1 MQKISLRFFK
11 ALTFFLLLTDPLAF
25 PAIAEDGIHIDYT
38 KPDVPPDNRDLEK
51 IQDFAKRLQSQKCV
65 CPEINCDE
73 AHRVLQNLADLQGYL
88 EGMLS
93 ALQDAN
99 ADSMAHFKSLAEQ
112 GKLTN
117 EQLGKTIFALGVQ
130 EFLHNMGS
138 ALLDLAS
145 ITSFFNEIAEDP
157 SKLASKSPA
166 QIIEN
171 LDNFYEAIKDY
182 ESAVTTLSSS
192 LTGQKIEGP
201 VGELT
206 PNVLG
211 FESGELNDFK
221 STLSDAVATLKEV
234 QEKGGD
240 VREAF
245 KKPGGPAAAVGQIA
259 GRYLKAYSAS
269 QIQERMEVIASLNRD
284 LAASDIAQ
292 AQSFRALQKVQA
304 RRFMTEDTLEAVRT
318 ALRSFAACAEKA
330 GCGSF
335 SLVRP
340 QLPNFDTTVSG
351 TQGTVKKNWGAALR
365 YYNEALSSLTP
376 NSFPSIKERV
386 PCDPTEKSVG
396 FIPSAGRTDTRAKIG
411 FDTPVWCNFGGGS
424 TPIPTPDGGGT
435 SAPPPTSGPGGG
447 IGIPTDGGGTPTT
460 PGGTPTIPGGPPTK
474 PEGPGTTT
482 PPTGTTPKPNG
493 DDPRDGDD
501 TPPTPP
507 PVIVKASKTA
517 IATGAQ
523 AVAVQGALLKIETPA
538 PALPLAGN
546 AAPDAGFNESPMQGV
561 TGPDGQAKLGSST
574 LKSDT
579 PREVNVD
586 LSPQSSMMVTL
597 GGNNPRAALHPDL
610 HKYWTRSFLLDGQVV
625 AVLFYPQEM
634 GQTVARLIRES
645 ANVLHSEIN
654 YCREKEG
661 VPNDPYLRSAQ
672 SWKQNYADQWGIQRV
687 GFSADSDSAWNI
699 FDTKKGTPVVV
710 AVIDS
715 GLDWNHKDFSW
726 NNIWHNPGEI
736 PDNDIDDDGNG
747 YIDDVIGWD
756 FFTGSKKPWDYDGHG
771 TFVTG
776 VIAATQN
783 NGIGIAGIN
792 PNAKIM
798 ILKALNSFGHTRA
811 SFIAEAVLYAANHG
825 AQVINLSVGGKNR
838 TRAEER
844 AIAYA
849 LSKGIV
855 VVVAAG
861 NEGVDVAEFGP
872 ASLEGVITVAATDP
886 SNKRAMFSN
895 WGAGVDI
902 AAPGMDILSLRA
914 RRTDLMRD
922 LPGTDYQPD
931 SAFVGGDKRYFRA
944 SGTSFAAPIV
954 AGTASLLL
962 SKNPSLSAEQVKQIL
977 LHSAKD
983 IETPGVDQLTG
994 YGLLDARAAL
1004 VADPNFFL
1012 VARID
1017 RVAAAQRD
1025 GNTVVEVHGSLQGS
1039 SLARGWIEI
1048 GAGEAPTT
1056 WKKIGTDIR
1065 NAIERGALG
1074 SIPASE
1080 LSGAKVWTIR
1090 VIGEDKNGIRR
1101 EAWFRLNLG

>member
-1 MQKISLRFFK
+1 MQKISLRFFRILIF
-11 ALTFFLLLTDPLAF
+11 ALLLAGPTTFSAMANDE
-25 PAIAEDGIHIDYT
+25 IAVDT
-38 KPDVPPDNRDLEK
+38 KKPTIPPNNRDLEK
-51 IQDFAKRLQSQKCV
+51 IQDFAKRLQTQKCV
-65 CPEINCDE
+65 CPKMDCDE

-88 EGMLS
+88 EGLLA

-99 ADSMAHFKSLAEQ
+99 ADHMAHFKSLAEQ

-117 EQLGKTIFALGVQ
+117 EQLGKTILALGVQ

-138 ALLDLAS
+138 ALLDIAS
-145 ITSFFNEIAEDP
+145 ISSFFNEIAEDP

-171 LDNFYEAIKDY
+171 LDNFYEALKDY
-182 ESAVTTLSSS
+182 ESAVTNLSSS
-192 LTGQKIEGP
+192 LSGQKIDGP
-201 VGELT
+201 IGDLT
-206 PNVLG
+206 PNVMG

-221 STLSDAVATLKEV
+221 STLSDAISTLKEV

-259 GRYLKAYSAS
+259 GRYLKAYSAD
-269 QIQERMEVIASLNRD
+269 QMQERMEAIAGLNRD
-284 LAASDIAQ
+284 LAASDLAQ
-292 AQSFRALQKVQA
+292 AESFRALQAVQT
-304 RRFMTEDTLEAVRT
+304 RRFLTEDTLEAVRE

-340 QLPNFDTTVSG
+340 QLPNFDTTVPG
-351 TQGTVKKNWGAALR
+351 TTNTQKNWGAALR
-365 YYNEALSSLTP
+365 YYNEALADLTP
-376 NSFPSIKERV
+376 KSFPNIEERV
-386 PCDPTEKSVG
+386 PCDPTENNIG
-396 FIPSAGRTDTRAKIG
+396 FIPSATGTGLQDKIG

-435 SAPPPTSGPGGG
+435 STPPPTSGPGGG
-447 IGIPTDGGGTPTT
+447 IKIPTGGGGTPTT

-474 PEGPGTTT
+474 PGTTTHPPGTT
-482 PPTGTTPKPNG
+482 PNPDDDD
-493 DDPRDGDD
+493 DDPRDGD
-501 TPPTPP
+501 PVTPP
-507 PVIVKASKTA
+507 PVIVKATKTS

-523 AVAVQGALLKIETPA
+523 AVAVQGALLKIESPA

-561 TGPDGQAKLGSST
+561 TGPDGQAKLGQG
-574 LKSDT
+574 T
-579 PREVNVD
+579 PIGVTPVEVNVD
-586 LSPQSSMMVTL
+586 LTPQSSMMLTL
-597 GGNNPRAALHPDL
+597 GGNDPRAALHPDL
-610 HKYWTRSFLLDGQVV
+610 HKYWQRSFMLGGQVV

-634 GQTVARLIRES
+634 GQTVTRLIRES
-645 ANVLHSEIN
+645 ANVVHSEIN

-661 VPNDPYLRSAQ
+661 APNDPYLQSAG
-672 SWKQNYADQWGIQRV
+672 SWKQRYTDQWGIQRV
-687 GFSADSDSAWNI
+687 GFTMGNDSAWNV
-699 FDTKKGTPVVV
+699 FDTKKGASVVV

-715 GLDWNHKDFSW
+715 GLDWNHKDFAW
-726 NNIWHNPGEI
+726 ENIWHNPGEI
-736 PDNDIDDDGNG
+736 PDNGIDDDGNG

-756 FFTGSKKPWDYDGHG
+756 FFNGSKKPWDYDGHG

-783 NGIGIAGIN
+783 NGLGIAGIN

-798 ILKALNSFGHTRA
+798 VLKALNSFGHTRA

-855 VVVAAG
+855 VVVASG
-861 NEGVDVAEFGP
+861 NEGVDVADFGP

-886 SNKRAMFSN
+886 NDKRAMFSN
-895 WGAGVDI
+895 WGAGIDL
-902 AAPGMDILSLRA
+902 AAPGVDILSLRA

-931 SAFVGGDKRYFRA
+931 SAFVGNDKRYFRA

-962 SKNPSLSAEQVKQIL
+962 SKNPNLSGEQVKRIL
-977 LHSAKD
+977 LQSAKD
-983 IETPGVDQLTG
+983 IETPGIDQLTG
-994 YGLLDARAAL
+994 YGLLDAKAAL
-1004 VADPNFFL
+1004 AADPNFFL

-1017 RVAAAQRD
+1017 RVVAAQRD
-1025 GNTVVEVHGSLQGS
+1025 GNTVVEVGGSLRGS

-1048 GAGEAPTT
+1048 GAGESPTA
-1056 WKKIGTDIR
+1056 WKKVGAEIR
-1065 NAIERGALG
+1065 SNVENGALG

-1080 LSGAKVWTIR
+1080 LSGSKVWTIR
-1090 VIGEDKNGIRR
+1090 VIGEDKNGMRR